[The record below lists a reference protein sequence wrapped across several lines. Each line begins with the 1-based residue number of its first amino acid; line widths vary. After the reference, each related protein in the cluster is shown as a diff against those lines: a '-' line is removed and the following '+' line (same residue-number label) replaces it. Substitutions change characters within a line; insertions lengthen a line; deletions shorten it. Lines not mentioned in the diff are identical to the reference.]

1 MKADYNG
8 LIKAYFVALLY
19 FGSVIPLSCTN
30 PQVGDIDD
38 VLRQAGENRAELEY
52 VLDHYSQNPEDSLKH
67 RAAEYLIKNMAFH
80 YSFVMDEAIENF
92 HAQIEHAMD
101 SLRDAPFPVRDSVY
115 RAILQENENLSYR
128 RIEDAKIITA
138 EYLISNIE
146 HSFDVWKSEPWSKHL
161 SFEEF
166 CEFILPYKVI
176 EGQVLDDWKPF
187 FYKRYSKLL
196 VPLSYSSI
204 YSNSSYNAANT
215 INAALRDEMRPML
228 NSEGHAPI
236 IKLSTLLSIPSG
248 PCNEYG
254 TLANAAMRANGI
266 STGMDFTPQWPF
278 RSLGH
283 SWNFV
288 HENTKKNTVFEGANS
303 TVGSPHKKDHIMAK
317 VYRRTFGINK
327 ELELLIK
334 NEKAV
339 PPVFS
344 TPFIQDVTDEYM
356 STIDVE
362 LNVETDNDHV
372 YLAVFNNRSWE
383 VLAWGENKRGKASF
397 KNIGKDVL
405 YLPVDYNYHGVEPI
419 GDPFIVHLD
428 NRIQTVKADTTRKQT
443 LKLHRKYPLL
453 SAPYRTNLRKI
464 GAKIQ
469 GANRSDFS
477 DSVTF
482 HVFDNFDNDIAVNR
496 EQKRFR
502 YWRVLSAPHGH
513 SNVAEL
519 RFFNRGNAPVVG
531 DIMGTDGSFRTED
544 GYTKAAAFDGD
555 LLTFFD
561 APNGSGD
568 WVGMDFKEPVAIER
582 VTCIMRGDGN
592 DIEIGDEYELAY
604 WMEGRWVSLGK
615 KIAKDLFLEYD
626 DCPSNALFILH
637 NRTKGKEERIFTYEN
652 GEQVWW

>member
-1 MKADYNG
+1 MNISVKITCLA
-8 LIKAYFVALLY
+8 ALLS
-19 FGSVIPLSCTN
+19 FGLTIPLSCTN
-30 PQVGDIDD
+30 LQVGDIDD
-38 VLRQAGENRAELEY
+38 VLRQAGGNRGELEY
-52 VLDHYSQNPEDSLKH
+52 VLAHYSRNPEDSLKH

-80 YSFVMDEAIENF
+80 YSFVMDETIENF

-101 SLRDAPFPVRDSVY
+101 SLRDAPFPIKDSVY
-115 RAILQENENLSYR
+115 QTILLKNENLNYR
-128 RIEDAKIITA
+128 KIADAKVITA

-146 HSFDVWKSEPWSKHL
+146 HSFKVWNNEPWSQHL

-176 EGQVLDDWKPF
+176 EGQVLDDWKQF
-187 FYKRYSKLL
+187 FYERYNKLL
-196 VPLSYSSI
+196 MPLSYSSI

-215 INAALRDEMRPML
+215 INAALRNEMHPML
-228 NSEGHAPI
+228 NSESHTPI
-236 IKLSTLLSIPSG
+236 IKLKTLLSIPSG

-254 TLANAAMRANGI
+254 TLANAVMRANGI
-266 STGMDFTPQWPF
+266 PTGMDFTPQWPF

-283 SWNFV
+283 SWDFL

-303 TVGSPHKKDHIMAK
+303 TIGSPHKKDHIMAK
-317 VYRRTFGINK
+317 VYRRTYGINK

-334 NEKAV
+334 NEQTV
-339 PPVFS
+339 PRIFS
-344 TPFIQDVTDEYM
+344 TPYILDVTDEYM
-356 STIDVE
+356 STIDIE
-362 LNVETDNDHV
+362 LNVKTDNDYV
-372 YLAVFNNRSWE
+372 YLAVFNNRNWE

-397 KNIGKDVL
+397 KSIGKDVL
-405 YLPVDYNYHGVEPI
+405 YLPVNYGYDGVEPI
-419 GDPFIVHLD
+419 GAPFIVYLG
-428 NRIQTVKADTTRKQT
+428 NKIQTIKADTSRKQT
-443 LKLHRKYPLL
+443 LKLQRKFPLL
-453 SAPYRTNLRKI
+453 SAAYRTNLRKI

-482 HVFDNFDNDIAVNR
+482 HVFDNFENEVALNPER
-496 EQKRFR
+496 KRYR

-519 RFFNRGNAPVVG
+519 RFFKRGNAPVVG

-544 GYTKAAAFDGD
+544 GYTKQAAFDGD

-561 APNGSGD
+561 APNGSGS
-568 WVGMDFKEPVAIER
+568 WIGMDFKDSVAIDR

-592 DIEIGDEYELAY
+592 EVEIGDEYELAY
-604 WMEGRWVSLGK
+604 WMEGQWVSLGK
-615 KIAKDLFLEYD
+615 KIAKDLVLEFAN
-626 DCPSNALFILH
+626 CPSDALFILH

-652 GEQVWW
+652 GQQVWW